1 MIIFAK
7 SGCPVFGQS
16 DVNSGMF
23 VRECLEHLR
32 RVVCGIF
39 CALVAEQR
47 AAGKFV
53 VVSTHRGFRV
63 ENFSKNTDF
72 VAYVQMN
79 CVKLA

>member
-1 MIIFAK
+1 
-7 SGCPVFGQS
+7 
-16 DVNSGMF
+16 MF